1 MEQTRFDHEQKGLV
15 PLPSFAWIA
24 LTNRCNLKCAHC
36 QRELL
41 KEEGLLKPREMQW
54 QIFKKLEAELF
65 PHLERIQFG
74 GNNFGEQLLASNW
87 DSFFERISK
96 FKIGISIVTNAMLL
110 NSKRIKAI
118 VNCGGE
124 FNFSL
129 EGVTKESY
137 MKIRGCKFEKFLG
150 IVKET
155 CQEKIKRSEFG
166 ARLNLG
172 FVIFRDNIRGI
183 TRLIRIAVKL
193 GVDRIIVTHFVPWQE
208 SQRYKSLVYHKELA
222 NKMLEKAKKL
232 AGELN
237 LKVDLPR
244 PFKMEKNQDKPI
256 LHGIMSLS
264 PCYHPWR
271 SVSINEKG
279 DVMPCCATNAVL
291 GNLESAS
298 FSEIWNGRKYRK
310 LRKTVNSSRPL
321 GFCRKCAFRGIKM
334 RSTSPLPF
342 CSNESILLAAIGP
355 DKHTK
360 SFPLV
365 LCKFK
370 NSLRKTTWGKKLIP
384 YLMELYCRHAAFI
397 NWSL

>member
-24 LTNRCNLKCAHC
+24 FTNRCNLKCAHC

-41 KEEGLLKPREMQW
+41 KEQGLLKPREMHW

-96 FKIGISIVTNAMLL
+96 FKIGISIVTNATLL
-110 NSKRIKAI
+110 DSKRIKAI
-118 VNCGGE
+118 VDSGGE

-129 EGVTKESY
+129 EGITKESY
-137 MKIRGCKFEKFLG
+137 KAIRGCRFEMFLG
-150 IVKET
+150 KVKET
-155 CQEKIKRSEFG
+155 CQEKIKRPESG
-166 ARLNLG
+166 TQVQMG
-172 FVIFRDNIRGI
+172 FMIFRDNINEI

-193 GVDRIIVTHFVPWQE
+193 GIDRVTFTHFVPWQE

-222 NKMLEKAKKL
+222 NKMLRKAKKL

-237 LKVDLPR
+237 LKVDLPK
-244 PFKMEKNQDKPI
+244 PFKIDKNQDKPI
-256 LHGIMSLS
+256 LHRITSLS

-279 DVMPCCATNAVL
+279 DVMPCCATSAVL
-291 GNLESAS
+291 GNMGSSS
-298 FSEIWNGRKYRK
+298 FSEIWNGRKFKK
-310 LRKTVNSSRPL
+310 LRKTVNSSSPL
-321 GFCRKCAFRGIKM
+321 SFCRSCGFRGIKM
-334 RSTSPLPF
+334 RSSSPLSF
-342 CSNESILLAAIGP
+342 CSDESILLAAIGP
-355 DKHTK
+355 DRQTK

-365 LCKFK
+365 LRKFK
-370 NSLRKTTWGKKLIP
+370 NSLRKTIWGKKLIP
-384 YLMELYCRHAAFI
+384 YLMDLYHRHGAFI
-397 NWSL
+397 NWSS